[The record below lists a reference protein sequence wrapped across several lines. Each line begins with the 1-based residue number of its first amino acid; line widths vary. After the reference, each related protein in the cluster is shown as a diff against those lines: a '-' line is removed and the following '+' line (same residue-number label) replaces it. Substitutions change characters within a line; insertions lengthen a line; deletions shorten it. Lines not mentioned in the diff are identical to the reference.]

1 MLIEDIKIVQEIL
14 EREDIVAIPTET
26 VYGLAA
32 NIFSEKAIKKIF
44 ELKKRPFFNPLIV
57 HIKSIDYLTQ
67 IADDIPLDAMK
78 LAETF
83 WPGPLTLVLKKKSE
97 ISDLITGGKKTVGIR
112 VPNHKLT
119 LRLLQNLDFPL
130 AAPSAN
136 TFQSISPTL
145 PEHVVKNF
153 GQNLAILDGGPCKLG
168 LESTIVGFKNGETI
182 IYRLGAISVE
192 EIENIVGTVHIQND
206 ENNKP
211 IAPGMMEK
219 HYSPDTPII
228 ATDNLNTTI
237 SNSTGNKI
245 GVLCINIPQG
255 NQEIEHLEILS
266 KTRNLEEAA
275 SNFYSALHKLDNQKL
290 DLIIA
295 ERFPDKG
302 LGKTMN
308 DRLSRAIKQF
318 KNNPK

>member
-1 MLIEDIKIVQEIL
+1 MLIEDIKIAQEIL

-67 IADDIPLDAMK
+67 IADDIPVDAMK

-97 ISDLITGGKKTVGIR
+97 ISDLITSGKKTVGIR

-119 LRLLQNLDFPL
+119 LRLLQNIDFPL

-153 GQNLAILDGGPCKLG
+153 GQNLAILDGGPCQLG
-168 LESTIVGFKNGETI
+168 LESTILGFENEKVI
-182 IYRLGAISVE
+182 LYRLGAIS
-192 EIENIVGTVHIQND
+192 IEDIEKVVGKVQIQNN
-206 ENNKP
+206 ENSKP
-211 IAPGMMEK
+211 DAPGMLSK
-219 HYSPDTPII
+219 HYSPKTKII
-228 ATDNLNTTI
+228 LTTDLKSEI
-237 SNSTGNKI
+237 LKFQDKKL
-245 GVLCINIPQG
+245 GVLQFG
-255 NQEIEHLEILS
+255 NEIKENQAFKIEALS
-266 KTRNLEEAA
+266 KSKNIKEAA
-275 SNFYSALHKLDNQKL
+275 SNFYQALHTLDLHDL

-295 ERFPDKG
+295 EKMPNEG
-302 LGKTMN
+302 LGKTIN
-308 DRLSRAIKQF
+308 DRLTRAISK
-318 KNNPK
+318 

>member
-1 MLIEDIKIVQEIL
+1 MLIEDIKIAQEIL

-32 NIFSEKAIKKIF
+32 NIFSENAIKKIF

-57 HIKSIDYLTQ
+57 HIKSIDDLTQ
-67 IADDIPLDAMK
+67 IADDIPADAMK

-119 LRLLQNLDFPL
+119 LSLLQNLDFPL

-136 TFQSISPTL
+136 TFQSISPTH

-168 LESTIVGFKNGETI
+168 LESTILGFENEKVI
-182 IYRLGAISVE
+182 LYRLGAISLE
-192 EIENIVGTVHIQND
+192 EIEKVVGKFHIQNN
-206 ENNKP
+206 ENSKP
-211 IAPGMMEK
+211 NAPGMLSK
-219 HYSPDTPII
+219 HYSPR
-228 ATDNLNTTI
+228 
-237 SNSTGNKI
+237 NKI
-245 GVLCINIPQG
+245 ILTTD
-255 NQEIEHLEILS
+255 LKSEILKFKGQKLGILQYKNEIKKEHVYKIETLS
-266 KTRNLEEAA
+266 ASEDLKEAA
-275 SNFYSALHKLDNQKL
+275 SNFYNALHTLDLYDL

-295 ERFPDKG
+295 QKMPNEG
-302 LGKTMN
+302 LGKTIN
-308 DRLSRAIKQF
+308 DRLSRAISR
-318 KNNPK
+318 